1 MAEDS
6 SIRRGLIKGVG
17 AVVAALV
24 IFISEQ
30 YIQHRYWPDKPPQPQ
45 PNIPQ
50 PVPAAAI
57 IPIDGRVVDTLGTK
71 VIENALVDLNVNGM
85 HQQQNTDSEGR
96 YAFSLQGFDRNIA
109 ASMSVKAPGYKDET
123 VNLLLSAMAENKE
136 LRLESLG
143 PPPATGTGAVVGSK
157 WVGPVTLSELKPV
170 GSVKYMRRVDA
181 SVLSA
186 KK

>member
-6 SIRRGLIKGVG
+6 SLRSGFIKGVG

-24 IFISEQ
+24 IFAGEQ
-30 YIQHRYWPDKPPQPQ
+30 YIQHRYWPDKPPEPQ

-50 PVPAAAI
+50 PVPAASI
-57 IPIDGRVVDTLGTK
+57 IPIDGRVIDTQGTK
-71 VIENALVDLNVNGM
+71 VIENALVDLSVNGM

-96 YAFSLQGFDRNIA
+96 YAFSLQGFDEKLA

-136 LRLESLG
+136 LRLEALA
-143 PPPATGTGAVVGSK
+143 PPPGTGTGAVIGSK
-157 WVGPVTLSELKPV
+157 WVRPITLSELKPV
-170 GSVKYMRRVDA
+170 GSVHYTRRVDA
-181 SVLSA
+181 SVLNA
-186 KK
+186 RK